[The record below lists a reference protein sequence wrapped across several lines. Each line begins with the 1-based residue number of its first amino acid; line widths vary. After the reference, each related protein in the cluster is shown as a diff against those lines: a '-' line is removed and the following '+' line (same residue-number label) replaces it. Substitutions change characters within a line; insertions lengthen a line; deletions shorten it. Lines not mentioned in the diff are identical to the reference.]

1 MRRKKKY
8 NKKVRNATATTFN
21 GVKFKSKLEKFTY
34 QCLKVAGIPFKYE
47 EDRFVLI
54 EKFTYEGEC
63 IEKKKRKGKNV
74 FVKSSENISQATYL
88 PDFTNIDQGWIIEC
102 KGLRTEAF
110 NLRWKLFKNMLAKQ
124 KKSYDLYM
132 PGTQKQIME
141 VIEKLKRKNNDFKG
155 GQKKD
160 GQEVKKRLPGRSR
173 KKRNGS

>member
-8 NKKVRNATATTFN
+8 NKKVRNATVTVFN

-34 QCLKVAGIPFKYE
+34 QYLKVAGIPFKYE

-54 EKFTYEGEC
+54 DKFVYEGEC

-74 FVKSSENISQATYL
+74 FLKSSENIPQATYL
-88 PDFTNIDQGWIIEC
+88 PDFTNLDQGWIIEC

-110 NLRWKLFKNMLAKQ
+110 NLRWKLFKNMLAKE

-132 PGTQKQIME
+132 PGTQKQILE
-141 VIEKLKRKNNDFKG
+141 TINDIKRK
-155 GQKKD
+155 QKEL
-160 GQEVKKRLPGRSR
+160 GQEDKERVSGRCR

>member
-1 MRRKKKY
+1 MKRKRKY

-21 GVKFKSKLEKFTY
+21 GIKFKSKLEKFTY
-34 QCLKVAGIPFKYE
+34 QCLRVAGIPFKYE

-54 EKFTYEGEC
+54 DKFIYTGEC
-63 IEKKKRKGKNV
+63 IEKKKKKGKNV
-74 FVKSSENISQATYL
+74 FIKSSENISQATYL
-88 PDFTNIDQGWIIEC
+88 PDFTNLEQGWIIEC

-141 VIEKLKRKNNDFKG
+141 VVEKLKLKNNDFKG
-155 GQKKD
+155 RQSKVGQKN
-160 GQEVKKRLPGRSR
+160 KKRVPVRGR

>member
-1 MRRKKKY
+1 MKRKRKY

-21 GVKFKSKLEKFTY
+21 GIKFKSKLEKFTY
-34 QCLKVAGIPFKYE
+34 QCLRVAGIPFKYE

-54 EKFTYEGEC
+54 DKFIYTGEC
-63 IEKKKRKGKNV
+63 IEKKKKKGKNV
-74 FVKSSENISQATYL
+74 FIKSSENISQATYL
-88 PDFTNIDQGWIIEC
+88 PDFTNLEQGWIIEC

-155 GQKKD
+155 RQRKVEQKD
-160 GQEVKKRLPGRSR
+160 KKRVSARSR